1 MSDPYTYDVSSEHL
15 DAIRY
20 NECEARPG
28 LTTSRFRRLWNEL
41 AAANEARDALRAE
54 VERLRAL
61 MARILEEP
69 SNTMSDAKALREIIR
84 MVKAQTA
91 IVAARKGA

>member
-1 MSDPYTYDVSSEHL
+1 MDKT
-15 DAIRY
+15 
-20 NECEARPG
+20 EAERILAALKSGTPLVG
-28 LTTSRFRRLWNEL
+28 RHKSAEALKWSIAEL